1 MTTLVSYEQHDG
13 VAAVTMD
20 DGKANVLSF
29 AMFEQV
35 GEALDRAESEGAVV
49 LLAGRPGRFSGGF
62 DLSVLTS
69 FSSDAARLLRTGF
82 ELSHRLLSFP
92 RPVVVACTGHAYA
105 MGAFLVLSGD
115 HRLGVAGSDHR
126 ITANEVA
133 IGMTLP
139 RAALEVCR
147 QRLAAAHFERAML
160 LAEVFS
166 HEGAVPAGWLDE
178 VVPEADLLAAARA
191 KAATLTTL
199 DLRAHAETKL
209 RARGPMLAAL
219 QTAIEEDDVEFRAAI
234 ALVAGDAGAG

>member
-1 MTTLVSYEQHDG
+1 VTTLVRYEAGDG
-13 VAAVTMD
+13 VAALTMD

-29 AMFEQV
+29 AMFEALD
-35 GEALDRAESEGAVV
+35 EALDRAEAEEAAVV
-49 LLAGRPGRFSGGF
+49 LAGREGRFSGGF

-69 FSSDAARLLRTGF
+69 FSLDAARLLRSGF
-82 ELSHRLLSFP
+82 ELSHRMLSFP

-105 MGAFLVLSGD
+105 MGAFLVLSADYRIGA
-115 HRLGVAGSDHR
+115 AGADHR

-147 QRLAAAHFERAML
+147 QRLTKAHFERAML

-166 HEGAVPAGWLDE
+166 PEQAVAAGWLDE
-178 VVPEADLLAAARA
+178 VVPTDQVVAAAHARAVALAGLDA
-191 KAATLTTL
+191 KAH
-199 DLRAHAETKL
+199 RETKL

-219 QTAIEEDDVEFRAAI
+219 RTAIEEDDVEFRSV
-234 ALVAGDAGAG
+234 LESLGAS